1 MAFDGGILYQLASD
15 MGLADLS
22 SVTWGAGVMS
32 ALQVSAYYVERGIRH
47 SVARVIE
54 YQLGE
59 IQMQL
64 VFEGV
69 NRHQPLLSTVSRQRF
84 GKLVDALRQAQFDKL
99 DDQAGLSYAD
109 HSLWLIQR
117 AAGSFSHGIIVS
129 PAKPELPY
137 SSIVNAI
144 DAYLPSAIREVPL
157 RR

>member
-1 MAFDGGILYQLASD
+1 MAFDGAILYQLAGD

-22 SVTWGAGVMS
+22 AVTRGAGVMS
-32 ALQVSAYYVERGIRH
+32 ALQVSAYYVERRIRH

-69 NRHQPLLSTVSRQRF
+69 NRHQPLLSSVSRARF
-84 GKLVDALRQAQFDKL
+84 EQLATALRQAKFDKL
-99 DDQAGLSYAD
+99 EDQAGLSYAD
-109 HSLWLIQR
+109 RSLWLIQR

-144 DAYLPSAIREVPL
+144 DEYLPSAIREVPL